1 MVFLVGRNTALLDK
15 SNTSSELAKLRERWN
30 TKMQEDA

>member
-15 SNTSSELAKLRERWN
+15 SDKGSELAKLREKWN